1 MIDFSYINN
10 IDGDAVSMNAIDVF
24 VLDFF
29 FRLIAHEYLKM
40 PLTSHFS
47 FFHLDKI
54 VRCRGVQNLG

>member
-10 IDGDAVSMNAIDVF
+10 IDGDAVSMNAI
-24 VLDFF
+24 DFF